1 MVTSGASVTFSRAAK
16 GVFCGDRDGCSTLGV
31 DGWPNGCSENSSNRS
46 SPAAPALV
54 PSTTVGQGTSEGPIV
69 CCMAAIGP
77 ELMWEGLYRDN
88 KQQQQTVIS
97 KSVICDL

>member
-1 MVTSGASVTFSRAAK
+1 MVTSGVPVMGNRASK
-16 GVFCGDRDGCSTLGV
+16 GVFCRGRCGCSTLGS
-31 DGWPNGCSENSSNRS
+31 DGWPSSCSEKSSNRS
-46 SPAAPALV
+46 CAAAPALV
-54 PSTTVGQGTSEGPIV
+54 PSIAVGQGTSEGPIV
-69 CCMAAIGP
+69 CCMASIGP